1 MLAERITIYRRN
13 LEELISTLQI
23 EEEEIRAN
31 AEDNL
36 AASTSIAQEE
46 YDAESDSTDNN
57 SAEWNNYWI
66 NSDSEE
72 EDQDKENFQYESHE
86 KPPNIDQIRKGARN
100 LHITIPEGHH
110 AYENWIQQRSA
121 EAINE
126 QIIKLQSEPNIT
138 CNFMQV
144 EDKWHP
150 IKEFPHLF
158 PDKKPL
164 SLPPLRYPLN
174 HMQHHI
180 KVRPG
185 STWQPKKT

>member
-1 MLAERITIYRRN
+1 LDA
-13 LEELISTLQI
+13 LLSTLPI
-23 EEEEIRAN
+23 EEEEIRAD

-46 YDAESDSTDNN
+46 YDAESDSTENN
-57 SAEWNNYWI
+57 SAEWNDYWI

-72 EDQDKENFQYESHE
+72 EDQDEENFQYESHE
-86 KPPNIDQIRKGARN
+86 EPLNIDQIRKGARN
-100 LHITIPEGHH
+100 LHITIPEDHH
-110 AYENWIQQRSA
+110 AYENWTQQRSA
-121 EAINE
+121 EAIND
-126 QIIKLQSEPNIT
+126 QIIKLQSKSNIT
-138 CNFMQV
+138 YNYMQV
-144 EDKWHP
+144 EEKWDP

-180 KVRPG
+180 KVMPG